1 MAALWHHSHK
11 AAVSALCE
19 CSRITQRNMQCF
31 LFCFTLGV
39 RFPDQVLVTSALI
52 MLCSIML
59 TEEKISLGSVSKDSN
74 CLYAAWLF
82 YARIA
87 NFQVSWQ
94 NWDFVSGERKMK
106 ARTKDN
112 GLLCNVII
120 RYLFCTT
127 FNASV
132 FCQTLVNIYSIWQ
145 YAVLRFIHSF
155 YPSHV

>member
-1 MAALWHHSHK
+1 MAALWHLSHK
-11 AAVSALCE
+11 AAVSTLCE

-39 RFPDQVLVTSALI
+39 CFPDQVLVTSFSVTEENQWLLLFLSNLLPCQVTFI
-52 MLCSIML
+52 FIFIISPNLQSTVLQILLKIKLNDTLSSIML

-94 NWDFVSGERKMK
+94 NWDFASGERQ
-106 ARTKDN
+106 
-112 GLLCNVII
+112 IE
-120 RYLFCTT
+120 
-127 FNASV
+127 
-132 FCQTLVNIYSIWQ
+132 
-145 YAVLRFIHSF
+145 
-155 YPSHV
+155 